1 MGMKEMLICKIISKT
16 LITMLTTLRKFI
28 SDWHGTILSTMLVLA
43 ACSSC
48 ERLDDSSKL
57 ESSRTITLKYKVAP
71 MDVSTYA
78 NPSAD
83 EVKVNSLLVLFFNAG
98 GGKYVGYTTTT
109 GTGPLSGVTMSGLS
123 EVSLPLPSMV
133 NSNSYYDVI
142 VVANY
147 NYYNS
152 PYGGPVENYIST
164 IAEDKT
170 ALDVANTLY
179 FRMNS
184 GILSYKILMSGYANS
199 ILAED
204 ISVVLERSV
213 AKVDVINNESNFVIE
228 SLKVYNAALK
238 VSPLSNVQFDPTTN
252 RVNLT
257 SSTHLFSNNI
267 LSRKVYVFPSSVAE
281 CKQNDKQ
288 TTCLII
294 KGRYKGEEASFYRV
308 NLVFKGANQ
317 LLEKNKFYI
326 LRINS
331 VFGSGFNTEEKA
343 YTSSDGKISYSLTS
357 DWENTNDYN
366 PATVTNGTSSIW
378 VSNRKVSLSFEKDVS
393 DDITIVATGGS
404 VAVTENL
411 GWLDVTSSD
420 NITYTLKTN
429 SANTATDRTGTV
441 TFTVGGL
448 SLAVN
453 VTQRAILPSEKSL
466 TVNDGTAS
474 VDGGDVTIPVTTSG
488 NGIDFSHS
496 ALTGP
501 SGWTITKS
509 GSDIVVNTDAQP
521 DNAPTTAREASFT
534 VNSAGLSKTVKVYQ
548 PARPATIALSDGTST
563 TPFSNEGESR
573 TYTFTCS
580 YGNLSSAG
588 IDIMVSNSGFSVD
601 LSGNTVTV
609 TATTKQEIFGA
620 PKRSALITV
629 AAQNGATYS
638 FMVEQ
643 EEVAIAS
650 NSEVVQV
657 GGSGIYW
664 DNRNLGA
671 TSSLFF
677 TNQNPTAIG
686 TNADA
691 KGAYNTIITD
701 PCPGFGPNKKLPSL
715 ADLLNLL
722 TNIKSDIT
730 KGYRV
735 YYADGVTRAGAK
747 KRIFFPLAGYD
758 DGTLDNK
765 NRTPIGYYWSSSV
778 LAGSNNFFLQ
788 LGSDGINNNVATS
801 QSNTTKY
808 SVRCVEETVVP

>member
-1 MGMKEMLICKIISKT
+1 MLICKIISKT

-83 EVKVNSLLVLFFNAG
+83 EMKVNSLLVLFFNAG
-98 GGKYVGYTTTT
+98 GGKYVGYATNPTIVKTMNDVAGVPLTLPT
-109 GTGPLSGVTMSGLS
+109 GVSVGSSYDVLVIANCLSGGYGFPNDM
-123 EVSLPLPSMV
+123 EVSSYIPYIAENKTAEEVAASLYVTLPTAAAAISSDNLLMWGIKSNVQVSATPSVDVVLGRSIVRLDVVNTAADFVV
-133 NSNSYYDVI
+133 NSVMVYNGASS
-142 VVANY
+142 VAPFSAVTPSSRINY
-147 NYYNS
+147 TKEYS
-152 PYGGPVENYIST
+152 FMDQK
-164 IAEDKT
+164 A
-170 ALDVANTLY
+170 TLY
-179 FRMNS
+179 F
-184 GILSYKILMSGYANS
+184 
-199 ILAED
+199 
-204 ISVVLERSV
+204 
-213 AKVDVINNESNFVIE
+213 
-228 SLKVYNAALK
+228 
-238 VSPLSNVQFDPTTN
+238 
-252 RVNLT
+252 
-257 SSTHLFSNNI
+257 
-267 LSRKVYVFPSSVAE
+267 FPSSVAE
-281 CKQNDKQ
+281 CKQNDTK
-288 TTCLII
+288 TTCLIV
-294 KGRYKGEEASFYRV
+294 KGQYNGNQTATYYRA
-308 NLVFKGANQ
+308 NLVFKGSNQ
-317 LLEKNKFYI
+317 NLEKNKLYTLTI
-326 LRINS
+326 SS
-331 VFGSGFNTEEKA
+331 VSGDGFANAGDA
-343 YTSSDGKISYSLTS
+343 YASSKSKIAYSLTS

-366 PATVTNGTSSIW
+366 PATVTDGISSIW

-393 DDITIVATGGS
+393 DNITIVATGGS

-441 TFTVGGL
+441 TFTVGGV

-453 VTQRAILPSEKSL
+453 VTQWAILLSEKSL
-466 TVNDGTAS
+466 TVNDGTAE
-474 VDGGDVTIPVTTSG
+474 VGGGDVTIPVITSG

-496 ALTGP
+496 ALTGL

-534 VNSAGLSKTVKVYQ
+534 VNSADGLSKTVKVYQ
-548 PARPATIALSDGTST
+548 PARPATIALNPGTLT
-563 TPFSNEGESR
+563 TPFSSEGESR

-686 TNADA
+686 TNVDA
-691 KGAYNTIITD
+691 KGLYYTISAN
-701 PCPGFGPNKKLPSL
+701 PC
-715 ADLLNLL
+715 
-722 TNIKSDIT
+722 TNPKRPPTQEELKALIDNVKFKYDNS
-730 KGYRV
+730 KGYGI
-735 YYADGVTRAGAK
+735 YYVDGVTRAGAK

-765 NRTPIGYYWSSSV
+765 NRTSIGYYWSSSV
-778 LAGSNNFFLQ
+778 SDGSNNFFLQ
-788 LGSDGINNNVATS
+788 LGSDGTNNGVITS
-801 QSNTTKY
+801 RSNTTMY
-808 SVRCVEETVVP
+808 SVRCVEP